1 MVDKNKNNNNNNNNN
16 NSSNAF
22 VFGLWPQTK
31 TAMLHLLEEHGK
43 RRTTEMVER
52 IKRPQFEPTTFQFK
66 DW

>member
-1 MVDKNKNNNNNNNNN
+1 MVDKNKNNNKN
-16 NSSNAF
+16 NSSNSF

-31 TAMLHLLEEHGK
+31 TAMCLEEHGK
-43 RRTTEMVER
+43 RRATEMVER